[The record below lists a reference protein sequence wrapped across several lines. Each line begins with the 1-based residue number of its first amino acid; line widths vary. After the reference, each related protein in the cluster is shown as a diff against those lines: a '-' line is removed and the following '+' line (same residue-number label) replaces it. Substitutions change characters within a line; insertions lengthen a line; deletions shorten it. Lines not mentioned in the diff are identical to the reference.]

1 MTSMLI
7 TSRHISKLSGYAPA
21 LPTPCN
27 MFLAWKHGQSVRAQR
42 LAHLVAELTAALFRE
57 TNPVPVK
64 HALALLGL
72 MSPTVRLPLVSL
84 SDPHREELS
93 KVIFRLCVEHSGQ
106 MIGSIDQTPESCRR
120 AVG

>member
-1 MTSMLI
+1 
-7 TSRHISKLSGYAPA
+7 
-21 LPTPCN
+21 

-42 LAHLVAELTAALFRE
+42 LAQVVAELTAVLFRE

-72 MSPTVRLPLVSL
+72 MSPTVRLPLVGL
-84 SDPHREELS
+84 SDPHRAETS
-93 KVIFRLCVEHSGQ
+93 KVLLRLCDEHSEQ
-106 MIGSIDQTPESCRR
+106 MIGSIEEALETRRR